1 MHLPHKPENLSS
13 GSEIMSKSYMV
24 ALVYK
29 AYRPTVKLEA
39 EKDKNSGAINLECIV
54 QQQTRR
60 ESLPQTKWKINPRVV
75 LIATST
81 TDIVH
86 TLIHKRTQI
95 SNFLQVRTLHPSS
108 SPQHVIIGQHYH
120 SLNY

>member
-39 EKDKNSGAINLECIV
+39 EKDKNSGAINLECMV

-60 ESLPQTKWKINPRVV
+60 ESLP
-75 LIATST
+75 
-81 TDIVH
+81 
-86 TLIHKRTQI
+86 
-95 SNFLQVRTLHPSS
+95 
-108 SPQHVIIGQHYH
+108 
-120 SLNY
+120 